1 MENDSFLDRLGK
13 LDIRIF
19 YWILF
24 ILICIPYIRPLGI
37 PISISPQVEDFHKTL
52 DELQAGDVVLLEMS
66 YTPTGYAIL
75 PGGPALFEYLTVIF
89 PEEHGGRL
97 KIVAKSAGEIGPV
110 GWSDKVEAYFKEAGW
125 EYGVDY
131 VYLGYIPGQET
142 AIANLAD
149 GINTIV
155 ATDYYG
161 NSMADL
167 PMMKDIN
174 DYRDVSCV
182 ISIDASDYPDWYAK
196 HWASKGVP
204 FVDMGPGP
212 YYARWNTLYTQ
223 GIISGLIGTGRAA
236 AEYELLLGI
245 PGEAAASADTLSAT
259 HLFMILAIILGNLSY
274 SGRRSQKIGGEI

>member
-1 MENDSFLDRLGK
+1 MENDSFLARLGK

-19 YWILF
+19 FWILL
-24 ILICIPYIRPLGI
+24 ILTAIPYVRPLGI
-37 PISISPQVEDFHKTL
+37 PISISVQVKDFHKTL
-52 DELQAGDVVLLEMS
+52 DELEAGDVIIMEQG
-66 YTPTGYAIL
+66 YTPTNYAML
-75 PGGPALFEYLTVIF
+75 PGGPALFKYLTVIF

-97 KIVAKSAGEIGPV
+97 KIVLKSSGEVGPV
-110 GWSDKVEAYFKEAGW
+110 GWSEKVEDYFKEAGW

-149 GINTIV
+149 GVNTIV
-155 ATDYYG
+155 AVDYYG

-167 PMMKDIN
+167 EMMKDIN
-174 DYRDVSCV
+174 DYRDVSAV
-182 ISIDASDYPDWYAK
+182 ISVDASDYPDWYAK
-196 HWASKGVP
+196 HWSSKGVP

-223 GIISGLIGTGRAA
+223 GILQGLIGTGRAA

-245 PGEAAASADTLSAT
+245 PGEAVASADTLSAT
-259 HLFMILAIILGNLSY
+259 HLFMILAIILGNLSVI
-274 SGRRSQKIGGEI
+274 GRGSKKIGGEI